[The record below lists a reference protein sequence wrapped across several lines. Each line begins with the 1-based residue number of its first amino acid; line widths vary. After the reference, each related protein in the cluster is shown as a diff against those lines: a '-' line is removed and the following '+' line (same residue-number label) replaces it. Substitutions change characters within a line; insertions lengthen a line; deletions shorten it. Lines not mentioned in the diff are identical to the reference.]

1 MLKKSM
7 VKGWLAAAM
16 VVGLSLPA
24 SAGQDEERLIGN
36 LLTGLTGTQP
46 ASGATT
52 SSAAT
57 RDQLVVMLSSG
68 EYVTSRQGEPVD
80 AMVAGVPLTHKDHVY
95 VARPIAPAPTS
106 DAPVPSR

>member
-1 MLKKSM
+1 MPKKSM
-7 VKGWLAAAM
+7 VKGLLAVAIL
-16 VVGLSLPA
+16 VGLSRPV
-24 SAGQDEERLIGN
+24 SAGQEEERLIGN
-36 LLTGLTGTQP
+36 LLSGLTGTQP

-52 SSAAT
+52 SNAAA

-106 DAPVPSR
+106 DLPAPSR